1 MAAPEPAT
9 PDTAAVEGDGHDR
22 RMPFLAHLAEL
33 RTCLRNTA
41 FSVLGG
47 TMVAYIFRKDLFA
60 LMARPLIAAWQEA
73 ETEVSIGRPELV
85 FTSPVEAFMVLFKL
99 ALLAGVFLASPF
111 VFREIWRFISPGLYQ
126 RERKWGLAFILA
138 SVVLFVGGAAFAYTY
153 VLPASYKYFLS
164 YAADSMGMI
173 KDVMGKA
180 VDVKLSLPFD
190 IKPMIT
196 MDEYFG
202 LTSTLLLVFGAV
214 FELPL
219 LLAILAILGIVSA
232 KQLWSFNR
240 YAVVLFA
247 VLGAVLTP
255 GDMVVGQLAMTGT
268 LTVLYNL
275 SILVAWVVGKKR
287 KERADAEERA
297 LVQSDS

>member
-1 MAAPEPAT
+1 
-9 PDTAAVEGDGHDR
+9 
-22 RMPFLAHLAEL
+22 MPFLAHLDEL
-33 RTCLRNTA
+33 RSCLRNSSIA
-41 FSVLGG
+41 ILGG
-47 TMVAYIFRKDLFA
+47 TVIAYAFRRQLFA
-60 LMARPLIAAWQEA
+60 LLARPLIAAWEEA
-73 ETEVSIGRPELV
+73 QREVGIGRPEMV

-99 ALLAGVFLASPF
+99 SLLVGVFIASPM
-111 VFREIWRFISPGLYQ
+111 VFRELWRFISPGLYA
-126 RERKWGLAFILA
+126 RERRWGLAFVLT
-138 SVVLFVGGAAFAYTY
+138 SVALFVGGAAFAYLY
-153 VLPASYKYFLS
+153 VLPASYKYFLG
-164 YAADSMGMI
+164 YAGESLGLI

-202 LTSTLLLVFGAV
+202 LTSLLLLVFGVV

-219 LLAILAILGIVSA
+219 VLAVLAILGIVSA
-232 KQLWSFNR
+232 KQLWRFNR

-255 GDMVVGQLAMTGT
+255 GDLVVGQLAMTAS

-275 SILVAWVVGKKR
+275 SILVAFLVGKKR
-287 KERADAEERA
+287 KEEAEAEEAA
-297 LVQSDS
+297 LVRGE